1 MENRILIVV
10 PAYNEE
16 NNILSVIRDIQTS
29 IPEMDILVINDGSM
43 DHTSQQA
50 RLASGVRVID
60 LPYNL
65 GIGGAVQTGFKFA
78 RDHGYR
84 FMAQIDGDGQ
94 HRPSEVRKLV
104 ETMNRTGC
112 DMVIGSRFLDIRS
125 FRPTWPRRMGIAI
138 FQLLFR
144 WLIHLRITDSTSGFR
159 LYNRPCIELLAK
171 YYANDYPE
179 PDAIVLL
186 KKHGLKIRE
195 TGVEMCPRQAGCS
208 SITTIKSPY
217 YMVKV
222 ILAILCST
230 TRARG

>member
-65 GIGGAVQTGFKFA
+65 GIGGAVQTGFKYA

-94 HRPSEVRKLV
+94 HRPSEVRKLL

-125 FRPTWPRRMGIAI
+125 FRPTWPRRTGIAI
-138 FQLLFR
+138 FQFLFK
-144 WLIHLRITDSTSGFR
+144 WLIHLRITDGTSGFR

-195 TGVEMCPRQAGCS
+195 TGVEMCPRQTGSS

-222 ILAILCST
+222 ILSILCST
-230 TRARG
+230 TRTRG